1 MAGMTI
7 ITDVLN
13 GLVDDPEG
21 AQRVLEQFVAD
32 QAGSP
37 RDRVARIVRLGEPWP
52 FAKAIAHVHESVWQ
66 DAEAANVA
74 EETVQAAYITIITM
88 LEMGGDRLVSLDAI
102 GLHLVQTAQL
112 AGEEVEVM
120 QPFYLAMQA
129 SFLEFF
135 KRHKKG
141 GG

>member
-1 MAGMTI
+1 MTI

-21 AQRVLEQFVAD
+21 AQRLLEQCVAD
-32 QAGSP
+32 ETGLP
-37 RDRVARIVRLGEPWP
+37 IDRVARIVRLGEPWP
-52 FAKAIAHVHESVWQ
+52 FAKAIAQVYESARQ
-66 DAEAANVA
+66 DAEAANV
-74 EETVQAAYITIITM
+74 EEERVQAAYIAM
-88 LEMGGDRLVSLDAI
+88 FEMGGDRLVPIDAI

-120 QPFYLAMQA
+120 HPFYLAMQA
-129 SFLEFF
+129 FFREFF
-135 KRHKKG
+135 ERHKKG